1 MNKIT
6 GYVIAI
12 IGLIGIAA
20 WSTSDIRAFIENL
33 IKIKLPADNPL
44 LIASIVIII
53 IGIFL
58 VIKSGR
64 FRSGRKSPEVPIYRG
79 RNLVGFRRV

>member
-44 LIASIVIII
+44 LIASIVIIV

-58 VIKSGR
+58 VIKSGK
-64 FRSGRKSPEVPIYRG
+64 FRSRRRGPEVPIYRG
-79 RNLVGFRRV
+79 KDVVGFRRV